1 LVPAILMHSLRLIVD
16 PPASGAWNMSVDEAL
31 LETAANTGQATLRF
45 YEWEVPT
52 LSLGYFQAIGERQAH
67 AASRDCPVVRRAS
80 GGGAILH
87 DRELTYSIAIPQRA
101 GSLAEA
107 SRLYDITPQTLIQTL
122 AELGAAAAR
131 FDTTPQ
137 CLGPGGRPDDEPFL
151 CFLRRSCT
159 DIVIGG
165 VKVVG
170 SAQRRRRGAVLQHG
184 SILLGRSRFA
194 PEVPGIE
201 EVTGIAIRG
210 SEIVSRWP
218 PLLAGVLRMPI
229 LIGSLTDEERTRA
242 AELAAERFGSS
253 QHAARR

>member
-1 LVPAILMHSLRLIVD
+1 MDSLRLIVD
-16 PPASGAWNMSVDEAL
+16 PPASGAWNMAVDEAL
-31 LETAANTGQATLRF
+31 LETAAVAGAGTLRF

-52 LSLGYFQAIGERQAH
+52 LSLGYFQAIDERQAH

-87 DRELTYSIAIPQRA
+87 DREVTYSLAIPQRS
-101 GSLAEA
+101 GSLADA
-107 SRLYDITPQTLIQTL
+107 SRLYDITHETLIQTL
-122 AELGAAAAR
+122 AEFGVSAAK
-131 FDTTPQ
+131 FGDTPQ
-137 CLGPGGRPDDEPFL
+137 CSGPGTRLDDEPFL

-194 PEVPGIE
+194 PEVLGIE
-201 EVTGIAIRG
+201 EASGIAIRG
-210 SEIVSRWP
+210 SEIAARWP
-218 PLLAGVLRMPI
+218 PLLAGTLGVLIRTGN
-229 LIGSLTDEERTRA
+229 LSEDEHSRA
-242 AELAAERFGSS
+242 MVLAEGRFGSKE
-253 QHAARR
+253 HAARR